1 MSLVLQKEQFM
12 HMMIHQMILYLGLWK
27 ESMGHQNMLFMV
39 GLNGLIHLLEPKRGI
54 YYSDLTVFLLTC
66 NKTYMEIF
74 MVTEKK
80 LVFIMKVAIQII
92 HVIINLM
99 KQNLQQIILIGILI
113 ITLLKQ
119 RKLIGIFFYYGYSR

>member
-1 MSLVLQKEQFM
+1 
-12 HMMIHQMILYLGLWK
+12 
-27 ESMGHQNMLFMV
+27 MGHQNMLFMV

-119 RKLIGIFFYYGYSR
+119 RKLIGISFITDTQDNLKKPRGMYIIHKVEGLKLYNT

>member
-1 MSLVLQKEQFM
+1 
-12 HMMIHQMILYLGLWK
+12 
-27 ESMGHQNMLFMV
+27 MLFMV
-39 GLNGLIHLLEPKRGI
+39 GLNGLNHLLEPKRGI

-66 NKTYMEIF
+66 NKTCMEIF

-119 RKLIGIFFYYGYSR
+119 RKLIGIFFITDTQDNLKKPRGMYIIHKVEGLKLYNT